1 MVGSVAMDRNLLV
14 TLLIW
19 TAILGCIVIYQ
30 FYTINA
36 RFHAMEI
43 ALSSLQQHDETAIST
58 KSPPALPSIRLN
70 SVEESMAAKARKY
83 YGGRY
88 DRMHLGGFMEYDNAG
103 TSNNT
108 FNFMLSEL
116 GIKSFLDIGCGRG
129 ISTEFFRQ
137 HGADVLCVE
146 GSHDAYVNSYLPKHL
161 IVEHD
166 YTRGPWWPEKTYD
179 AAWSVEFLEHVG
191 RQFMPN
197 YLPTF
202 QRAAL
207 LFVTSSIFGGWHH
220 TEVRLSWWWKS
231 RFEAA
236 GFVFSSDLTALVRQ
250 YAVAGKQSEF
260 DSQHICMSML
270 VFINPAVARL
280 PQHAHLFGGHGC
292 VWGDN
297 IGIPCTKGRY
307 KWFSE
312 VDIPPPRYE
321 SLITCDFNK
330 KNKIFHNCTRNQ

>member
-1 MVGSVAMDRNLLV
+1 MIGSLV
-14 TLLIW
+14 SYHIYSMNSKLI
-19 TAILGCIVIYQ
+19 
-30 FYTINA
+30 
-36 RFHAMEI
+36 AME
-43 ALSSLQQHDETAIST
+43 AALDALRHGQAEELSSR
-58 KSPPALPSIRLN
+58 SPPALPSVRLN
-70 SVEESMAAKARKY
+70 SKEESIAAKARKY
-83 YGGRY
+83 YGGKH
-88 DRMHLGGFMEYDNAG
+88 DKVHLGGFMQYDNAG

-116 GIKSFLDIGCGRG
+116 AIKSFLDIGCGRG
-129 ISTEFFRQ
+129 ISTEYFRQ

-146 GSHDAYVNSYLPKHL
+146 GSHDAFVNSYLPKNV

-191 RQFMPN
+191 RQYMNN

-202 QRAAL
+202 RRAAL

-220 TEVRLSWWWKS
+220 TEVRPSWWWKA

-236 GFVFSSDLTALVRQ
+236 GFVFSNDLTNLVRQ

-270 VFINPAVARL
+270 VFINPSVAKL
-280 PQHAHLFGGHGC
+280 PEHAHLFGGHGC
-292 VWGDN
+292 VWGDE
-297 IGIPCTKGRY
+297 IGIPCSDRY
-307 KWFSE
+307 KWYSE
-312 VDIPPPRYE
+312 VDVVPRSHE
-321 SLITCDFNK
+321 SLITCAFDK
-330 KNKIFHNCTRNQ
+330 KMKLFHNCTRNSVS